1 MPKIKRLPNRSART
15 TSGAAPS
22 AQLSFRLAAWVR
34 RRLLTLGTLIEH
46 AGQRALDLSLFRAG
60 EFLKH
65 PLPRRVRVHP
75 RLAGRTVGLIIAT
88 LVHRI
93 SPALE
98 ERGILQAFSR
108 RRDAVAARARRAARH
123 PEQAM
128 PVGIALLLS
137 IAVVASYIPG
147 APTDSRINLT
157 GDGADATTS
166 ADDTIGTINLWGATT
181 DIDAGAA
188 GSDVVDPNTVIDPT
202 AIIGD
207 NAIGSTLQWRA
218 IEPTVAA
225 DASVATTTDLGVGAT
240 ISASGELQLPAA
252 VDVNIQ
258 DGRDHLAIH
267 VVAKGETLQAIA
279 SKNHITLMELIWSN
293 NLISLVRP
301 TPGSRMRIPDTHGVV
316 HLVGEHETLKSIASR
331 SGVSVQ
337 RIISY
342 NKLASQNVVLGMV
355 LVIPGGRGPA
365 LPTYQVLYKGHPIS
379 GTYAYAGPLPKVYS
393 GMTFVWPV
401 PRYITQPFHRGH
413 EAIDI
418 GSSYGH
424 PIVAAAAGVVTQTG
438 WANGGCGLHVYIAHG
453 SNLYTGY
460 CHMST
465 ILVRPG
471 QKVARGQ
478 IIGRIGL
485 TGITTGPHVHFMVSR
500 GQAFSYGSVFYD
512 PERFLP

>member
-1 MPKIKRLPNRSART
+1 MPKIKRLPHRGVRT
-15 TSGAAPS
+15 TSGAVPS
-22 AQLSFRLAAWVR
+22 AKLSFRLAAWVR
-34 RRLLTLGTLIEH
+34 RRLLSVGTLVER

-60 EFLKH
+60 EFLRH

-75 RLAGRTVGLIIAT
+75 RLAGRTAGLILAA
-88 LVHRI
+88 LAHRI

-98 ERGILQAFSR
+98 ERGILRALRR
-108 RRDAVAARARRAARH
+108 RRDAAGARVRGIARH

-128 PVGIALLLS
+128 PVGIALLLV
-137 IAVVASYIPG
+137 IAVAASLVPG
-147 APTDSRINLT
+147 APVDSRINLT
-157 GDGADATTS
+157 GDGAQAAAGS
-166 ADDTIGTINLWGATT
+166 DDTIGAISPWGGIA
-181 DIDAGAA
+181 DIDAVAA
-188 GSDVVDPNTVIDPT
+188 ATDVVDPNAAVDPT
-202 AIIGD
+202 AVIGE
-207 NAIGSTLQWRA
+207 NAVGSTLQWRA
-218 IEPTVAA
+218 VEPAAAA
-225 DASVATTTDLGVGAT
+225 DASLATTTDLGVGAT
-240 ISASGELQLPAA
+240 FSTSGVLELPAA

-258 DGRDHLAIH
+258 DGRDHLSIH

-279 SKNHITLMELIWSN
+279 SKNHLTLMELIWSN

-316 HLVGEHETLKSIASR
+316 HVVGEHETLKSIASR
-331 SGVSVQ
+331 AGVPMQ
-337 RIISY
+337 RIIAY
-342 NKLASQNVVLGMV
+342 NHLASQNVVLGMV

-365 LPTYQVLYKGHPIS
+365 LPTYQVLYKGRPIS

-460 CHMST
+460 CHMSA

-478 IIGRIGL
+478 VIGRVGL